1 MGSRPHQA
9 RTYNCNP
16 MSGFFRRATIPRVVI
31 QLIVGIFVFFVGITA
46 IVLARLHGTTA
57 GVLELVVI
65 AAAVMAGDGGG
76 NNIWKWIELRRLR
89 RR

>member
-1 MGSRPHQA
+1 M
-9 RTYNCNP
+9 N
-16 MSGFFRRATIPRVVI
+16 GFLRRVIVPRVVI
-31 QLIVGIFVFFVGITA
+31 QLVVGIVVFFAGIAA

-57 GVLELVVI
+57 GVVELVVI

-76 NNIWKWIELRRLR
+76 NNIWRWIELRRLR